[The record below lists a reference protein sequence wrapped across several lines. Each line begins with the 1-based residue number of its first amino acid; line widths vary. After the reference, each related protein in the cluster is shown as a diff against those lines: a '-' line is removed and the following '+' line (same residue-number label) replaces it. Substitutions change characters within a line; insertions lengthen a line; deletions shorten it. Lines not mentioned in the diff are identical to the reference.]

1 LNLPYFISKR
11 INKPESKSFSSTIHK
26 IAVGSIS
33 IGLAVMIVSFLILKG
48 FQETVKEK
56 IYAFSAHFQ
65 VTKYYY
71 GSSFEEPP
79 MNINTALYKNYKDLG
94 FVDHMQEY
102 AHKAGLMKTE
112 DEVLGIVVK
121 GVGKSFDT
129 VRFSSH
135 LIEGRFINYNSE
147 GYSREVVLSK
157 AIANKLRINTGED
170 IILHF
175 FQDPP
180 RTRKLN
186 VVGIYETNLSEYYD
200 DRFIIGD
207 IRMIQRLNSWADSIA
222 GGMEIFVKDVNA
234 IDQVKPVLD
243 SLIAHDQ
250 YVEKVSEKYIQ
261 VFEWLGLIK
270 RQVNI
275 FLAIILVVVCVN
287 MVSIILIMIMERTQM
302 IGTLKALGADD
313 GLIRQVFSYSGAR
326 LVTKGMFF
334 GNLIGLGFC
343 AVQYYFEV
351 ITLNPHD
358 YYMSVV
364 PVSWHWDIVLW
375 LNLLTFV
382 TVFLILIIPTAA
394 IAGIQPIKAIRF
406 D

>member
-1 LNLPYFISKR
+1 MNLPYFISKR

>member
-1 LNLPYFISKR
+1 MNLPYFISKR

-200 DRFIIGD
+200 DKFIIGD